1 MMARTMRRF
10 KQYLPHSEVERILQ
24 QGKYCVIAVSGDDD
38 YPYAVPVNYVYD
50 GEVIYLHSAAQGHKI
65 DALRRNP
72 RCSLCIVDKD
82 DVIPE
87 EFTSYFRSVIVFGKT
102 HFVESTDEKIAA
114 LRLLSD
120 KYSPG
125 VDPEAE
131 ITRFINTVCIIRVGI
146 DSVTGKE
153 AIELT
158 KARNNGLKQIH

>member
-1 MMARTMRRF
+1 M
-10 KQYLPHSEVERILQ
+10 K
-24 QGKYCVIAVSGDDD
+24 
-38 YPYAVPVNYVYD
+38 
-50 GEVIYLHSAAQGHKI
+50 
-65 DALRRNP
+65 
-72 RCSLCIVDKD
+72 
-82 DVIPE
+82 
-87 EFTSYFRSVIVFGKT
+87 
-102 HFVESTDEKIAA
+102 KIAA